1 MLIYTWQFEPIFKSN
16 TLFISRDNSYIFLS
30 LWLLT
35 SFWLSHDTFKYILGW
50 SFISDVLKFSVSI
63 VGFCGLLDLSPTL
76 NTLFPGLSSELLKSP
91 NDSQPFYASDIINIA
106 LGEKKIAWNDIIL
119 YFNALN
125 QIWYLPCLFQFSYR
139 CYGKWSRHHCYKLSW
154 KSISCLMWWC
164 FPLRN
169 RLIWKV
175 DLNIPSL
182 WRLKKSSFL

>member
-106 LGEKKIAWNDIIL
+106 LGEKNCMKRHIIFQRIKSNL
-119 YFNALN
+119 VST
-125 QIWYLPCLFQFSYR
+125 LFVSIF
-139 CYGKWSRHHCYKLSW
+139 LS
-154 KSISCLMWWC
+154 L
-164 FPLRN
+164 L
-169 RLIWKV
+169 WKV
-175 DLNIPSL
+175 VASSLLQTFMKINLTLNVMVLSTPESFN
-182 WRLKKSSFL
+182 LKGWLKYSIFVKIKKK

>member
-63 VGFCGLLDLSPTL
+63 VGFCGLLDLSSTL

-106 LGEKKIAWNDIIL
+106 LGEKKIAWNEKNYTDIIFQRIKSNL
-119 YFNALN
+119 VST
-125 QIWYLPCLFQFSYR
+125 LFVSIF
-139 CYGKWSRHHCYKLSW
+139 LS
-154 KSISCLMWWC
+154 L
-164 FPLRN
+164 L
-169 RLIWKV
+169 WKV
-175 DLNIPSL
+175 VASSLLQTFMKINLMLNVMVLSTPESFN
-182 WRLKKSSFL
+182 LKGWLKYSIFVKIKKK